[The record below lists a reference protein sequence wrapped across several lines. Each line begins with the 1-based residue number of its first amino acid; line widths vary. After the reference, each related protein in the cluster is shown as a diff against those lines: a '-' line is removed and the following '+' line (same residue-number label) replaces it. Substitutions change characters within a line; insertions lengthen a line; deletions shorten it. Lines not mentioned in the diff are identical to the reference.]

1 MTENFGGSD
10 ENNTYRIPRS
20 SNAYLLVYIRESQWS
35 ALMEQVGTWPWVFFT
50 CCFLSPAL
58 LCGESQVVLCG
69 IQPLVL
75 DGLPVSL

>member
-35 ALMEQVGTWPWVFFT
+35 ALMEQVGTWPWVFFI
-50 CCFLSPAL
+50 CCFSHLHCYVASHK
-58 LCGESQVVLCG
+58 
-69 IQPLVL
+69 
-75 DGLPVSL
+75 